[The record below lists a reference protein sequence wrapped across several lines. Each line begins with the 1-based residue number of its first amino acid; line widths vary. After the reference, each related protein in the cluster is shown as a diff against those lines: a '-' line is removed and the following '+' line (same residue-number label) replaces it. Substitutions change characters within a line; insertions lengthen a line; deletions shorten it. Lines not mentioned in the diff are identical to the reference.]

1 MCWQSGWSSSE
12 HVGTLHCPTTSSTL
26 VPQVGI
32 CKIVP
37 PKAWKPSKVAHL
49 ENREVVITRPIE
61 QKVTGKQGVYQAL
74 LLERKEMSLQRE
86 FVPLAADPENQAP
99 KDAKPEDLEREFWRS
114 MNRHAPIYGADVEAS
129 FFDKSMKVRTAAAKL
144 MLRRHVQCCAS
155 QACSLGWLSLNS
167 QICRPGTCDT

>member
-1 MCWQSGWSSSE
+1 MCLQSGWLSSE
-12 HVGTLHCPTTSSTL
+12 HASTLHSATTSAL
-26 VPQVGI
+26 LQIGI

-86 FVPLAADPENQAP
+86 FIPLAADPENQGP

-114 MNRHAPIYGADVEAS
+114 MNRHSPIYGADVEAS
-129 FFDKSMKVRTAAAKL
+129 FFDKSMKVSTAAAMHGL
-144 MLRRHVQCCAS
+144 QHHFQWCAS
-155 QACSLGWLSLNS
+155 RAYHLGWLSL
-167 QICRPGTCDT
+167 